1 MTVKWAWPL
10 VVKVNWAWPLVVK
23 VNGHVKQLNDL
34 IVSPIKETKF
44 YITLCNVYYE

>member
-23 VNGHVKQLNDL
+23 VNGRVDIAK
-34 IVSPIKETKF
+34 
-44 YITLCNVYYE
+44 